1 MSRLVRVAGIGA
13 IALFGWT
20 GAPAQAFA
28 QASASDKAAAESLF
42 DRGLALMRDGKF
54 QEACHALEQSQSIER
69 GIGTMLYLAECYEK
83 LGRTASAWAL
93 FREAASQAR
102 AGGQGSRAEAGA
114 ARAAALEPK
123 LSRLTVQVD
132 PKNAMPGFELLR
144 DGQIVSRG
152 MFGVGVPV
160 DPGEHTLEARAPGY
174 LPWTGSARVG
184 LEHDSASVYV
194 PELKLDPSQPAEPAP
209 EPAAAAVAP
218 PVTSLNTPERDA
230 SRGSPQRTAGLVI
243 GGVGVVALGV
253 GSYFGLSAM
262 GKNSDAEDKCP
273 SDPCGDKDGV
283 ELNDDAKSAAT
294 LSNVFMFGG
303 AALAATGVVL
313 YFTAPSP
320 STPTASVS
328 SDGRSLK
335 LNVGGAF

>member
-1 MSRLVRVAGIGA
+1 MSRLVRAAGIGA
-13 IALFGWT
+13 IALFGWI
-20 GAPAQAFA
+20 GAPAPAFA

-54 QEACHALEQSQSIER
+54 QEACQALEQSQSIER

-102 AGGQGSRAEAGA
+102 AGGQGSRAEAGS

-144 DGQIVSRG
+144 DGQVVSRG

-194 PELKLDPSQPAEPAP
+194 PELQLDPSKPVEAAP
-209 EPAAAAVAP
+209 EPAPAAP
-218 PVTSLNTPERDA
+218 PVTSPATSERDA
-230 SRGSPQRTAGLVI
+230 APASPQRTAGLVI
-243 GGVGVVALGV
+243 GGIGVVALGV
-253 GSYFGLSAM
+253 GSYFGLSAL
-262 GKNSDAEDKCP
+262 GKKNDAEDKCP

-283 ELNDDAKSAAT
+283 ELNEDAKDAAR

-303 AALAATGVVL
+303 AALAATGIVL

-320 STPTASVS
+320 TTPTASVS

-335 LNVGGAF
+335 LSVGGAF